1 MIVKLT
7 VSADDDNFVIKM
19 RIRIKIYIFVV
30 EFLVKMYDYI

>member
-7 VSADDDNFVIKM
+7 VSADDDYFVIKM

-30 EFLVKMYDYI
+30 GFLVKMYDYI